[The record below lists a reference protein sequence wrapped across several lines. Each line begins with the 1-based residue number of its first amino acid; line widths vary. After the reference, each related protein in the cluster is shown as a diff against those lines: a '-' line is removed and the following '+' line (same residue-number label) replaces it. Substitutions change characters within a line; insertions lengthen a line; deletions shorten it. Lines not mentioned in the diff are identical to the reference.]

1 MKKALALV
9 LALMMLLPLV
19 ACGGGSTTTGGS
31 AAAASGAASGSA
43 AASAS
48 GSAAQTVTVPTDDKY
63 NGMTADQ
70 LLEAAKKES
79 GPIVVYCTTS
89 KMSKVAE
96 AFMAEYPDLQV
107 EVNDLDGGESITKV
121 VTEVDSGNVL
131 CDVVQDSD
139 ALGDVAFNYYG
150 KYLDAYFPTDI
161 CAHIDPTLLTYGMPY
176 YSSISYWFYNNKAFA
191 DACPVT
197 NWWDIIETDS
207 SGKQKYDLYMKDP
220 GSEATYLAL
229 FSNFVAHPEELA
241 KAYKDK
247 YGKDVEYTYDASA
260 LGFDAENAGYE
271 YLYRLSQL
279 KCTFISDGDEITEAV
294 ANSTKEAPALGLASA
309 GKIGNRDDNGW
320 SIAWVTDLAPY
331 VSTQNTSYVYTLPD
345 SDHPAGSRLFIRYML
360 GGDDG
365 SGDGY
370 KAVLKEG
377 SWSIRDDYT
386 NDKNPFALTDSHTIS
401 SDLSAVYNHYL
412 DVSDFWTYW
421 HDKSPNK

>member
-48 GSAAQTVTVPTDDKY
+48 GSAAQTFTVPTDDKY

-150 KYLDAYFPTDI
+150 KYLDAYFPHRHLQ
-161 CAHIDPTLLTYGMPY
+161 AHID
-176 YSSISYWFYNNKAFA
+176 A
-191 DACPVT
+191 D
-197 NWWDIIETDS
+197 
-207 SGKQKYDLYMKDP
+207 
-220 GSEATYLAL
+220 
-229 FSNFVAHPEELA
+229 
-241 KAYKDK
+241 
-247 YGKDVEYTYDASA
+247 
-260 LGFDAENAGYE
+260 
-271 YLYRLSQL
+271 
-279 KCTFISDGDEITEAV
+279 
-294 ANSTKEAPALGLASA
+294 PA
-309 GKIGNRDDNGW
+309 
-320 SIAWVTDLAPY
+320 
-331 VSTQNTSYVYTLPD
+331 
-345 SDHPAGSRLFIRYML
+345 
-360 GGDDG
+360 
-365 SGDGY
+365 
-370 KAVLKEG
+370 
-377 SWSIRDDYT
+377 
-386 NDKNPFALTDSHTIS
+386 
-401 SDLSAVYNHYL
+401 
-412 DVSDFWTYW
+412 
-421 HDKSPNK
+421 